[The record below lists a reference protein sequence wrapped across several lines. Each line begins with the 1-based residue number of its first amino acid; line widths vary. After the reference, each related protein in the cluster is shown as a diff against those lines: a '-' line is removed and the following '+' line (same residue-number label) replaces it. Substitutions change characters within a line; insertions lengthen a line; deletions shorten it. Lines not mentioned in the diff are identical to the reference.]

1 MWRLR
6 GGGILCFPSLITWN
20 LRVPHMLHLFGF
32 VFNFCFHHLKLTKM
46 SYEWVKMKKKKKWC
60 FWVIEIELWW
70 HFYNFT
76 HQLGPTVNVP
86 APLFPQRLSLNPYQT
101 SPSFM
106 ILLLFSSSSQAVPFL
121 SPYPLVYEFNKPSTW
136 ITKFFYIN
144 HNQKWHSNTK
154 FQYTNS
160 KKDHSKHEQKDPTS
174 TITSTYALQIRYPQT
189 MFIRLYIQQ
198 GNNVYGFFDFGVIWF
213 LQTKSE

>member
-1 MWRLR
+1 
-6 GGGILCFPSLITWN
+6 
-20 LRVPHMLHLFGF
+20 MLHLFGF

-46 SYEWVKMKKKKKWC
+46 SHEWVKMKKKKKRC

-76 HQLGPTVNVP
+76 HRLGPTVNVP
-86 APLFPQRLSLNPYQT
+86 ATLLPQRLSLNPYQT

-136 ITKFFYIN
+136 ITKFFTLITTKN
-144 HNQKWHSNTK
+144 GIQIQNFNIQTLKKIIANTNKRIQHQLSLPHALYK
-154 FQYTNS
+154 FATHKQC
-160 KKDHSKHEQKDPTS
+160 
-174 TITSTYALQIRYPQT
+174 L
-189 MFIRLYIQQ
+189 
-198 GNNVYGFFDFGVIWF
+198 
-213 LQTKSE
+213 

>member
-1 MWRLR
+1 
-6 GGGILCFPSLITWN
+6 
-20 LRVPHMLHLFGF
+20 MLHLFGLI
-32 VFNFCFHHLKLTKM
+32 FNFCFHHLKLTKM

-76 HQLGPTVNVP
+76 HRLGPTVNVP
-86 APLFPQRLSLNPYQT
+86 ATLLPQRLSLNPYQT

-136 ITKFFYIN
+136 ITKFFTLITTKN
-144 HNQKWHSNTK
+144 GIQIQNFNKQTLKKIIANTNKRIQHQLSLPHTLYK
-154 FQYTNS
+154 FATHKQC
-160 KKDHSKHEQKDPTS
+160 
-174 TITSTYALQIRYPQT
+174 L
-189 MFIRLYIQQ
+189 
-198 GNNVYGFFDFGVIWF
+198 
-213 LQTKSE
+213 